1 MDWVFG
7 YASLVA
13 LREPVA
19 VDGEERAPVPGRLR
33 GYRRLWGAAM
43 DNWDAVNDPKHF
55 VDPDT
60 GERPRIR
67 VAYLDIVPDDGWETS
82 GRRRFPVGS
91 GGGPAVNGLALPVDA
106 TRLAAFDEREV
117 NYGRIEVGDAFESLS
132 GQGDAAGPS
141 DGDRVWTY
149 VGTAAARER
158 CRRGAEEGNACIVAE
173 YAAAAREAFASLAP
187 GALAEFDRS
196 TDPLPF
202 PQRPLER
209 ASL

>member
-13 LREPVA
+13 LRQPVA
-19 VDGEERAPVPGRLR
+19 VDGEERAPLPGRLR

-60 GERPRIR
+60 GDRPRIR
-67 VAYLDIVPDDGWETS
+67 VAYLDIHE
-82 GRRRFPVGS
+82 REGS
-91 GGGPAVNGLALPVDA
+91 TVNGLALPVDA
-106 TRLAAFDEREV
+106 TRLAALDEREV
-117 NYGRIEVGDAFESLS
+117 NYERIELTGAFEPGRLAEADPTT
-132 GQGDAAGPS
+132 GDL

-158 CRRGAEEGNACIVAE
+158 CRLGAEQGNACVAAE
-173 YAAAAREAFASLAP
+173 YAAAVRAAFASLAP

-202 PQRPLER
+202 PQRPIER